1 VLSLE
6 QFAAGPW
13 ATMQLADLGA
23 EVIKL
28 EDPAVGGDL
37 GRHVPPYAADGNSLY
52 FESFNRG
59 KRSVCLELRSEAG
72 RTVFHDLVRGAD
84 VVFAN
89 VRGDVVER
97 LGIGYRNL
105 ASLNPSIVCCSLS
118 GFGRTG
124 PRANEGAYDHTI
136 QAISGWQ
143 AITGE
148 PDGPPT
154 RSGVSVVD
162 LSGGYAAAITI
173 LAAVLDARTSGVGA
187 DIDIALQEVAVA
199 QLAYLATWSASRGY
213 VPTRHTRS
221 RHPSIAPFQTF
232 AAADGWL
239 VIACPKDGLW
249 RRLCQ
254 AVNRSDLSDDPRYS
268 TLAAR
273 LDNRESLV
281 TELEAVL
288 VRAPVDHWLRRL
300 RIAGVPSAPVNDV
313 ADALADPQLEDRH
326 AMLSY
331 DHPALGPVHQPA
343 SPLRVSS
350 GRVSARR
357 APFLGEHNDSTLA
370 SLCGYDAE
378 TIRALGDAGAFGDVD
393 RQPESALEAPEGP
406 TS

>member
-1 VLSLE
+1 
-6 QFAAGPW
+6 
-13 ATMQLADLGA
+13 MQLADLGA

-28 EDPAVGGDL
+28 EDAAVGGDL
-37 GRHVPPYAADGNSLY
+37 GRHVPPYASDGSSLY

-59 KRSVCLELRSEAG
+59 KRSVCLELRSDAG
-72 RTVFHDLVRGAD
+72 KTVFHDLVRRAD

-97 LGIGYRNL
+97 LGIGYRHL
-105 ASLNPSIVCCSLS
+105 APLNPAIVCCSLS

-124 PRANEGAYDHTI
+124 PRADEGAYDHTI

-173 LAAVLDARTSGVGA
+173 LAAVLDARSTGLGA

-213 VPTRHTRS
+213 APTRHTRS

-254 AVNRSDLSDDPRYS
+254 AINRTDLCDDPRYS

-273 LDNRESLV
+273 LENREDLV

-288 VRAPVDHWLRRL
+288 AHAPVDHWLRRL
-300 RIAGVPSAPVNDV
+300 RIAGVPSAPVNEV
-313 ADALADPQLEDRH
+313 GEALADAQLDARRT
-326 AMLSY
+326 MISY
-331 DHPALGPVHQPA
+331 DHPIFGTIHQPA

-350 GRVSARR
+350 GRAPARR
-357 APFLGEHNDSTLA
+357 APFLGEHNDSALT
-370 SLCGYDAE
+370 SLCGYEPE
-378 TIRALGDAGAFGDVD
+378 TITALAEAGAFGDLG
-393 RQPESALEAPEGP
+393 RPEPTPSSAKGSAI
-406 TS
+406 